1 MKGYAMKRLT
11 YFVVILALIYGSYWV
26 AGSYAVENGAR
37 TQLEKL
43 RDDGWDV
50 DYSALK
56 TRGFPSRFD
65 TTATDISIETPDRAF
80 KYEAAIVQTLA
91 LSYQPNR
98 MIVAFPPTQTLSL
111 NGLPITVKSEQLRAS
126 AGVAT
131 NTALSLDTIT
141 AEATLLTISF
151 APDRQ
156 IALSN
161 VLIAMREA
169 GTLPNT
175 YDAYASVT
183 DIALP
188 SALMSQIDPT
198 SGLPTTIEAAIFDAS
213 VSLDRPV
220 DRHTVRDWSRDPAQL
235 RNVTLR
241 SLALTWGA
249 FLITG
254 DGAFTVDAAGTPDG
268 TITITFN
275 NWKGMLAV
283 AQSAGMIPDQ
293 YKFMAQSI
301 GQTLSQ
307 GEVALVLPITVQN
320 GNLSIGPLPL
330 GPSPKFH

>member
-1 MKGYAMKRLT
+1 MKRLT

-26 AGSYAVENGAR
+26 AGSYAVENAAQA
-37 TQLEKL
+37 QLKKL
-43 RDDGWDV
+43 QNDGWDV
-50 DYSALK
+50 DYSSLK

-80 KYEAAIVQTLA
+80 KYEAAMVQTLA

-98 MIVAFPPTQTLSL
+98 MIIAFPPTQTVSL
-111 NGLPITVKSEQLRAS
+111 NGLPITVTSEALRAS
-126 AGVAT
+126 AGVAA

-141 AEATLLTISF
+141 AEAAHLAISI

-156 IALSN
+156 ISLSN
-161 VLIAMREA
+161 LLIALREA
-169 GTLPNT
+169 GTLPYT
-175 YDAYASVT
+175 YDTYASVT

-188 SALMSQIDPT
+188 SSLMSQINPT
-198 SGLPTTIEAAIFDAS
+198 SGLPTIIEAAIFDAS
-213 VSLDRPV
+213 LTLDRPL
-220 DRHTVRDWSRDPAQL
+220 DRHTVHDWSREPAQL
-235 RNVTLR
+235 RGVTLR

-249 FLITG
+249 FLISG

-268 TITITFN
+268 TITIIFN
-275 NWKGMLAV
+275 DWKGMLAA

-307 GEVALVLPITVQN
+307 GEEALVLPITVQN

-330 GPSPKFH
+330 GPSPKLH